1 MSSTARAYR
10 AGIVVFAVLAVGIGI
25 AITVVTALE
34 GGGVGLLI
42 GPLFVL
48 LGLGRVYLLRR

>member
-1 MSSTARAYR
+1 MNSTARAYR